1 MVLDHRKCTLER
13 RLELADEMAISAV
26 ESVRPSVLSSD
37 SIESQTRASCREKS
51 HELVVEQKT

>member
-37 SIESQTRASCREKS
+37 SIE
-51 HELVVEQKT
+51 